1 MEKRNESLCAT
12 KPQNPVIS
20 ERYSYLFYTFFFSFF
35 MSCAHNKIYFF
46 RQLPNE
52 HNFRESP
59 NIDQECCVECE
70 RERRA
75 KRINLIQRWPSF
87 HVCAACCLCNRNVWR
102 LFIIFFIVG
111 VQQGPHSRS
120 RVICLCSLSR
130 ALTWPPTMGQV
141 CSNYNHKLVL
151 PICSDLHAHYDVLSV
166 V

>member
-12 KPQNPVIS
+12 KSQNLVIS
-20 ERYSYLFYTFFFSFF
+20 ERYSYLFYTFFSVF

-70 RERRA
+70 RERA
-75 KRINLIQRWPSF
+75 KRINLIQHWPSF

-102 LFIIFFIVG
+102 LFIIFFHRRRSARATLS
-111 VQQGPHSRS
+111 QSCDMFMFSLARAHMTTDNGPS
-120 RVICLCSLSR
+120 
-130 ALTWPPTMGQV
+130 
-141 CSNYNHKLVL
+141 VL
-151 PICSDLHAHYDVLSV
+151 QLQS
-166 V
+166 